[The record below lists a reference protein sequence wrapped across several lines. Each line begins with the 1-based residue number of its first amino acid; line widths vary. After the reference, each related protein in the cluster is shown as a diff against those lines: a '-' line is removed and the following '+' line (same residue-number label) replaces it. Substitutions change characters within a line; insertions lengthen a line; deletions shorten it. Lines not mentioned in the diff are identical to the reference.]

1 MKAAL
6 IAGSTE
12 KNVKKDQEL
21 AKLQAEKTKLQQQLY
36 IGLGGTGNAAH
47 IRNLQDSIFILITER
62 NNLQLEL

>member
-6 IAGSTE
+6 ITESTE
-12 KNVKKDQEL
+12 KNFKKDQEL
-21 AKLQAEKTKLQQQLY
+21 AKLQEDVAKLQQQLN

-47 IRNLQDSIFILITER
+47 IRNLQDSIFNLITER